1 MSTYLFLGY
10 LEGLGMP
17 LAMVAQQLGLRARD
31 EVRDVVSLGLQ
42 VQVFVEQA
50 ALDAPI
56 QSANVTLL
64 FLRLL
69 LLHQQ
74 LICS

>member
-10 LEGLGMP
+10 LEGLGVP
-17 LAMVAQQLGLRARD
+17 LAMVAQQLGSARD

>member
-10 LEGLGMP
+10 LEGLGVP

>member
-1 MSTYLFLGY
+1 MSTHLFLGY
-10 LEGLGMP
+10 LEGLGVP